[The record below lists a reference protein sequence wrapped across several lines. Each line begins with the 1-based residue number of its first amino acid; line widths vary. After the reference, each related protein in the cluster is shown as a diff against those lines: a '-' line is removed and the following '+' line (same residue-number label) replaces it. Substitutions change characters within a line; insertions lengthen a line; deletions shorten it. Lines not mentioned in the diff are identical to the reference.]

1 MPQALGLVETKGL
14 VGAIV
19 AADAMLKAANV
30 TLIGKEKVTPA
41 LITIKI
47 IGETAAVKSAIEAG
61 AAAAT
66 RVGQLISTHLIPHP
80 DIQLNQFFPELSSDI
95 QHVSHEGKNFS
106 IKKENIIPEK
116 PVVVKSENV
125 DIPLKEKQP
134 PKEAKTKK
142 EKKVVP
148 TDENTVVESA
158 KSLRVDTAERKV
170 ASLFDEVAE
179 PEIKHAK
186 SILDRLKAEALS
198 DLKTEGKNIKEENV
212 DVSGKEKLNVP
223 LPQKDFS
230 QSLEELE
237 TFNVHQL
244 RKIARGVETFPI
256 HGREISRANRDTL
269 LAFFR
274 SVKK

>member
-61 AAAAT
+61 AAAGT

-80 DIQLNQFFPELSSDI
+80 DIQLSQFFPELSTDI
-95 QHVSHEGKNFS
+95 KQVSTEVKTVHVE
-106 IKKENIIPEK
+106 KENVISETPI
-116 PVVVKSENV
+116 VVKSESV
-125 DIPLKEKQP
+125 EIRPKDKQP
-134 PKEAKTKK
+134 KKEVKPKK
-142 EKKVVP
+142 EKKVISIIE
-148 TDENTVVESA
+148 DLVEVSTKSA
-158 KSLRVDTAERKV
+158 KADSTERKV

-179 PEIKHAK
+179 PEIKRAK

-198 DLKTEGKNIKEENV
+198 DLKTEDKNIEEEV
-212 DVSGKEKLNVP
+212 ELLVEEKTIDLQQQHQ
-223 LPQKDFS
+223 LS
-230 QSLEELE
+230 QSIEELE
-237 TFNVHQL
+237 SFNVHQL

-256 HGREISRANRDTL
+256 HGREISRANRETL
-269 LAFFR
+269 LAYFR

>member
-61 AAAAT
+61 AAAAQ

-80 DIQLNQFFPELSSDI
+80 DIQLSQFFPELTSEPI
-95 QHVSHEGKNFS
+95 VYVVPEVKTAVKIETVEIPQKVEKV
-106 IKKENIIPEK
+106 KKEPK
-116 PVVVKSENV
+116 P
-125 DIPLKEKQP
+125 
-134 PKEAKTKK
+134 KK
-142 EKKVVP
+142 EKKIIPIEETEKVTSGMVK
-148 TDENTVVESA
+148 VES
-158 KSLRVDTAERKV
+158 TERKV

-179 PEIKHAK
+179 PEIKHSK

-198 DLKTEGKNIKEENV
+198 DLKSEENSL
-212 DVSGKEKLNVP
+212 DVVEEKSELSSKQDIVINQA
-223 LPQKDFS
+223 LTAN
-230 QSLEELE
+230 SLEDLE
-237 TFNVHQL
+237 TLNVHQL
-244 RKIARGVETFPI
+244 RKLARGVETFPI
-256 HGREISRANRDTL
+256 HGREISRANRETL

-274 SVKK
+274 TFKK

>member
-61 AAAAT
+61 VAAAA
-66 RVGQLISTHLIPHP
+66 RVGQLISTHLISHP
-80 DIQLNQFFPELSSDI
+80 DIQLSQFFPELSIDI
-95 QHVSHEGKNFS
+95 KHVYPEVKTVQVER
-106 IKKENIIPEK
+106 ENVISEI

-125 DIPLKEKQP
+125 EIRPKAKQP
-134 PKEAKTKK
+134 KREVKPKK
-142 EKKVVP
+142 EKKIIP
-148 TDENTVVESA
+148 IIEDVVEVSA
-158 KSLRVDTAERKV
+158 KSAKADSTERKV

-198 DLKTEGKNIKEENV
+198 DLKTEDKNIEEEV
-212 DVSGKEKLNVP
+212 EFPVEDKTIDL
-223 LPQKDFS
+223 QQQHQFS
-230 QSLEELE
+230 QSIEELE

-256 HGREISRANRDTL
+256 HGREISRANRETL
-269 LAFFR
+269 LAYFR
-274 SVKK
+274 SVKQ